1 MLDHPFERPSLRARL
16 QTERRV
22 EIKSVF
28 AFDMRA
34 NEGGIG
40 DALVLVDDIGQL
52 SLGRAGR
59 YRLFLAI
66 GEACH
71 LQLDFGLGHKRADFR
86 QTKTGAKAI
95 EANHEELQSLQSSV
109 TLTTPYCHHG
119 VSSGA
124 SPPPTARPAK
134 RASSRRKPKRAFA
147 SSRSPPIQPAHVS

>member
-1 MLDHPFERPSLRARL
+1 MLDHPFERPGLRARL

-66 GEACH
+66 GKAGH
-71 LQLDFGLGHKRADFR
+71 LHLDFGLGHKRADFR
-86 QTKTGAKAI
+86 KTKAAAKPI
-95 EANHEELQSLQSSV
+95 EGNLEELRSLERCVNQATPSSN
-109 TLTTPYCHHG
+109 HG
-119 VSSGA
+119 VSSGDSA
-124 SPPPTARPAK
+124 PRNG
-134 RASSRRKPKRAFA
+134 
-147 SSRSPPIQPAHVS
+147 

>member
-22 EIKSVF
+22 EMKF
-28 AFDMRA
+28 GFGFDMRA

-95 EANHEELQSLQSSV
+95 EGNHEELQSLETSV
-109 TLTTPYCHHG
+109 NLPTPCCHHG
-119 VSSGA
+119 VSSGDSA
-124 SPPPTARPAK
+124 PRNERPA
-134 RASSRRKPKRAFA
+134 RRD
-147 SSRSPPIQPAHVS
+147 S